1 MEFKFSYNNYD
12 DDDDNNNNNNNTF
25 IRIMNR
31 IVLLWLDASLV
42 KRKDTRSLIKISQSL
57 PSVNKY
63 FTLGD
68 VK

>member
-1 MEFKFSYNNYD
+1 MELKFSYNDD
-12 DDDDNNNNNNNTF
+12 DDDDNNNNNTL

-31 IVLLWLDASLV
+31 IVFLCLDASLV
-42 KRKDTRSLIKISQSL
+42 KCKDTRSLIKISQSL
-57 PSVNKY
+57 PSVNKD

>member
-1 MEFKFSYNNYD
+1 MEFKFSYNND
-12 DDDDNNNNNNNTF
+12 DYNNSNNTL

-31 IVLLWLDASLV
+31 IVFLWLDVSLV
-42 KRKDTRSLIKISQSL
+42 KCKDTRSLIKISQSL
-57 PSVNKY
+57 PSVNKD

>member
-12 DDDDNNNNNNNTF
+12 DDDDNNNNNNTF